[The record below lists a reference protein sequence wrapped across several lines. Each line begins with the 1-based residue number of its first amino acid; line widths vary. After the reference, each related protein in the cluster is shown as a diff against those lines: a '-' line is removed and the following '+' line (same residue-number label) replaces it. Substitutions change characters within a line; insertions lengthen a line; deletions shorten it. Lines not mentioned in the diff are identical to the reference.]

1 MQNDADKTAAA
12 RETPGTSPVGAAGT
26 NARNA
31 RPSVD
36 GTTVS
41 YTVTVTDANDA
52 ANTQTL
58 TLAAGETDF
67 SFNLPEGTYTFSAEG
82 FVEDADG
89 TKKKILSGSYKNA
102 AGTPPDTVSVP
113 TATPAGTISVAVASA
128 ATGSGTGTVN
138 LLMECSDC
146 KQFTAEWN
154 DKSGTPKKMNIS
166 VPAESTGWYR
176 YIYFTMDENGNGSNA
191 SMPEVPVGQYEVT
204 FTFYGYQGV
213 SLPYYKMYSCTEIIN
228 VCENMTTDYWEQDAQ
243 SLHCTGDGKFEL
255 TSAAI
260 AEFRFRD
267 RHDFYVDQKNGTI
280 DGNGSPFSPMNDV
293 WSAVYYIQHRNDGKP
308 YTVHLLSDWT
318 NDSEYSSQNHNHYSV
333 MDITPSS
340 AFNLTIDG
348 GGHKI
353 DAART
358 DTYTGRVMY
367 IGENTTLTLDNI
379 VITGG
384 KCATN
389 YSGADGACGGGIY
402 NKGTLTLKNGASVQ
416 GNTAYL
422 QGGGIY
428 NDGGTVTIA
437 GGAVS
442 KNTGSNGGGI
452 ANASGT
458 VVLKDGTISENTL
471 TGSSGV
477 GGGIYV
483 SGGTVTV
490 EGGTIHKNTT
500 GYNGGGIYNNI
511 NGSLTVKGG
520 VISENESSRDGGGI
534 YNKGTFAFSGGT
546 LSSNKSLG
554 VNGGGIYHFTGTAA
568 ITGGVISG
576 CTAAS
581 CGGGIYNQAT
591 ITISNCRIIG
601 CESKTTSTSA
611 TLGGG
616 GIFTY
621 DNTKIEISGGEIT
634 DCIAAARG
642 GGICIAENADAKI
655 AGCTIRGCKTTATT
669 SGTGGG
675 GIYSI
680 GTLTVTGGILSGCI
694 AGRSGGGIYAY
705 GGTLECSG
713 SVVFSGCE
721 ATGSGSVGSG
731 GGICINSG
739 VTVTVSG
746 STFSLCTAGAS
757 GGGIWNNGALTV
769 NDTSFTTCSANNK
782 GGGICN
788 DGGTVTPGTNITYT
802 GCTPNDTYGF

>member
-1 MQNDADKTAAA
+1 M
-12 RETPGTSPVGAAGT
+12 
-26 NARNA
+26 
-31 RPSVD
+31 
-36 GTTVS
+36 
-41 YTVTVTDANDA
+41 
-52 ANTQTL
+52 
-58 TLAAGETDF
+58 
-67 SFNLPEGTYTFSAEG
+67 
-82 FVEDADG
+82 
-89 TKKKILSGSYKNA
+89 
-102 AGTPPDTVSVP
+102 
-113 TATPAGTISVAVASA
+113 AVASA

-154 DKSGTPKKMNIS
+154 DKSGTPKTMNIS

-191 SMPEVPVGQYEVT
+191 SKPEVPVGQYEVT
-204 FTFYGYQGV
+204 FTFYGYQGA
-213 SLPYYKMYSCTEIIN
+213 SLPYYKIYSCTEIIN

-267 RHDFYVDQKNGTI
+267 RHDFYVDQRNGTI
-280 DGNGSPFSPMNDV
+280 DGDGSPFSPMNDV
-293 WSAVYYIQHRNDGKP
+293 LSAVNYAQRRNDGKP
-308 YTVHLLSDWT
+308 YTVHLLSDCT
-318 NDSEYSSQNHNHYSV
+318 YDTESSCSNSRHYSYL
-333 MDITPSS
+333 DITPSS

-348 GGHKI
+348 GGHTI

-367 IGENTTLTLDNI
+367 IGENTTLTLGNV

-389 YSGADGACGGGIY
+389 YSGADGAYGGGIY

-428 NDGGTVTIA
+428 N
-437 GGAVS
+437 
-442 KNTGSNGGGI
+442 N
-452 ANASGT
+452 
-458 VVLKDGTISENTL
+458 
-471 TGSSGV
+471 
-477 GGGIYV
+477 
-483 SGGTVTV
+483 GGTVTV
-490 EGGTIHKNTT
+490 EGGTIHKNTA
-500 GYNGGGIYNNI
+500 GYNGGGIYNNV

-520 VISENESSRDGGGI
+520 VISENEAGNNGGGI
-534 YNKGTFAFSGGT
+534 YNSGTFAFSGGT
-546 LSSNKSLG
+546 LSGDKSLG
-554 VNGGGIYHFTGTAA
+554 LHGGGIYHYTGTAV
-568 ITGGVISG
+568 ITGGVISS
-576 CTAAS
+576 CTAAYN
-581 CGGGIYNQAT
+581 GGGIYNQAT

-601 CESKTTSTSA
+601 CGSKITSTNN
-611 TLGGG
+611 TRGGG
-616 GIFTY
+616 GIYTY

-634 DCIAAARG
+634 DCIAATRG

-669 SGTGGG
+669 NGTGGG
-675 GIYSI
+675 GIYSV

-713 SVVFSGCE
+713 GVVFYGCE
-721 ATGSGSVGSG
+721 AGTEFDG
-731 GGICINSG
+731 GGICNTGG
-739 VTVTVSG
+739 VTAAVSG
-746 STFSLCTAGAS
+746 CTFELCTAARGGGIRNSGQLRISDTTFKTCSATET
-757 GGGIWNNGALTV
+757 GGGIWN
-769 NDTSFTTCSANNK
+769 S
-782 GGGICN
+782 
-788 DGGTVTPGTNITYT
+788 GTVTPGTNVTYT